1 MTSRPEAHIIVF
13 CQRVSSFVA
22 LLGFESCLVILAL
35 CAKVLVART
44 AAEILPHTQ
53 SCQGLGGQMLEVW
66 GAEAGDWGS
75 DAGG

>member
-1 MTSRPEAHIIVF
+1 MINAL
-13 CQRVSSFVA
+13 SS
-22 LLGFESCLVILAL
+22 
-35 CAKVLVART
+35 ART
-44 AAEILPHTQ
+44 LRVPLAHSTKLFTALPEVDCKSLGQ